1 MENSILSRSNTI
13 KQAAT
18 VSATAPIL
26 SSVGFHSLYGE
37 LSSGKGT
44 TLRRWLIMEADK
56 LGFSGKR
63 LRTVLRLSKS
73 QYRKLMAG
81 GDQVRSLPAGAFA
94 RVAEWPQIPI
104 VGALAAAGLTDID
117 GRKAQINR
125 GKILDFGLDR
135 MARDEYWGSRI
146 PAGIY
151 MAEDNIRES
160 VVRLYQT
167 ITGEQLVPE
176 TGDWD
181 LILNDI
187 MKMLLQQK
195 EESLK

>member
-1 MENSILSRSNTI
+1 
-13 KQAAT
+13 
-18 VSATAPIL
+18 
-26 SSVGFHSLYGE
+26 
-37 LSSGKGT
+37 
-44 TLRRWLIMEADK
+44 
-56 LGFSGKR
+56 
-63 LRTVLRLSKS
+63 
-73 QYRKLMAG
+73 MAG

-94 RVAEWPQIPI
+94 RVAEWLQIPI

>member
-94 RVAEWPQIPI
+94 RVAEWLQIPI

-187 MKMLLQQK
+187 MKMLLKSK
-195 EESLK
+195 EE